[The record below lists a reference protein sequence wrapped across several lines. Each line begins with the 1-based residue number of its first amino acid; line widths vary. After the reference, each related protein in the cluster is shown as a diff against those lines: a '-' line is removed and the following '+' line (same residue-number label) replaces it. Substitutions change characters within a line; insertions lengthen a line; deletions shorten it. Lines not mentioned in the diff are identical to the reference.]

1 MDCAEDHTGA
11 AGSNATAAM
20 VSALPRKHRESVLTI
35 WFIVSSAAPLAGQA
49 RHRGNYSR
57 FIDAVGVRD
66 RANRRRP
73 FAMGSMLEYD
83 LVVIGSGPGGQKA
96 AIAAAKLGKT
106 VAVVERG
113 RMLGGVCVNTGTIPS
128 KTLREAVVYLTGMS
142 QREMYGA
149 SYRVK
154 EKITPGDLLARTTH
168 VITKEQDV
176 VRNQL
181 MRNRVDLHTGHARFL
196 DEHTVCVDDQT
207 RGERT
212 TVRGEYIVIATG
224 TKPARP
230 TGVEFDED
238 RVLDSDGILDLKSL
252 PTTMVV
258 VGAGVIGIE
267 YASMF
272 AALGTKVTVVE
283 KRDSMLEFCDPEII
297 EALKFHLRDLA
308 VTFRFGE
315 EVTAVDVGAAGTVT
329 TLASGKQIPAE
340 TVMYSAGRQGQT
352 EHLDLP
358 NAGLETDNR
367 GRIVVDSQFQTK
379 VDHIYAVG
387 DVIGF
392 PALAATSMDQGRL
405 AAYHAFGEP
414 AKGMTDLQP
423 IGIYSIPEVSY
434 VGATEVDL
442 TKNAIPYEVGVSRYR
457 ELARGQIAGDSYGM
471 LKLLVHTESLKLL
484 GVHIFGTSATEMVH
498 IGQAVMGCGGTVEYL
513 VDAVFNY
520 PTFSEAYKVAA
531 LDVMNK
537 LRALNQFRT

>member
-1 MDCAEDHTGA
+1 
-11 AGSNATAAM
+11 
-20 VSALPRKHRESVLTI
+20 
-35 WFIVSSAAPLAGQA
+35 
-49 RHRGNYSR
+49 
-57 FIDAVGVRD
+57 
-66 RANRRRP
+66 
-73 FAMGSMLEYD
+73 MGSAQEYD
-83 LVVIGSGPGGQKA
+83 MVVIGSGPGGQKA
-96 AIAAAKLGKT
+96 AIASAKLGKS

-113 RMLGGVCVNTGTIPS
+113 QMIGGVCVQTGTIPS
-128 KTLREAVVYLTGMS
+128 KTLREAVLYLTGMS
-142 QREMYGA
+142 QRELYGA

-154 EKITPGDLLARTTH
+154 EKITPADLLARTQH
-168 VITKEQDV
+168 VIGKEVDV

-181 MRNRVDLHTGHARFL
+181 MRNRIDLLIGHGRFVDP
-196 DEHTVCVDDQT
+196 HTVEVEDPSRREKIT
-207 RGERT
+207 LSGK
-212 TVRGEYIVIATG
+212 YIVIASG
-224 TKPARP
+224 TRPARP
-230 TGVEFDED
+230 SGVEFDEE
-238 RVLDSDGILDLKSL
+238 RVLDSDGILDLKTL
-252 PTTMVV
+252 PSSMVV

-283 KRDSMLEFCDPEII
+283 KRDDMLDFCDPEVV

-315 EVTAVDVGAAGTVT
+315 AVTAVDVGSAGTVT

-352 EHLDLP
+352 DHLDLH
-358 NAGLETDNR
+358 NAGLEADNR
-367 GRIVVDSQFQTK
+367 GRVFVDDNFQTK
-379 VDHIYAVG
+379 VPHIYAVG

-392 PALAATSMDQGRL
+392 PALAATSMEQGRL
-405 AAYHAFGEP
+405 AAYHAFGE
-414 AKGMTDLQP
+414 ACDGITDLQP

-434 VGATEVDL
+434 VGATEVEL
-442 TKNAIPYEVGVSRYR
+442 TKGAIPYEVGVARYR

-471 LKLLVHTESLKLL
+471 LKLLVSTDDLKLL

-537 LRALNQFRT
+537 VRALNQFRR

>member
-1 MDCAEDHTGA
+1 MASTQD
-11 AGSNATAAM
+11 
-20 VSALPRKHRESVLTI
+20 
-35 WFIVSSAAPLAGQA
+35 
-49 RHRGNYSR
+49 
-57 FIDAVGVRD
+57 
-66 RANRRRP
+66 
-73 FAMGSMLEYD
+73 YD

-96 AIAAAKLGKT
+96 AIAAAKLGRS
-106 VAVVERG
+106 VAVIERG

-128 KTLREAVVYLTGMS
+128 KTLREAVVYLTGMN
-142 QREMYGA
+142 QRELYGA

-154 EKITPGDLLARTTH
+154 EKITPADLLARTQH
-168 VITKEQDV
+168 VIGKEIDV
-176 VRNQL
+176 VRSQL
-181 MRNRVDLHTGHARFL
+181 MRNRVELYVGHARFV
-196 DEHTVCVDDQT
+196 DAHTIDVQDPG
-207 RGERT
+207 RAERV
-212 TVRGEYIVIATG
+212 TVSGRKFVIATG

-230 TGVEFDED
+230 GGVDFDD
-238 RVLDSDGILDLKSL
+238 HRVLDSDGILDLKTI
-252 PTTMVV
+252 PTSMVV

-283 KRDSMLEFCDPEII
+283 KRANMLEFCDPEII
-297 EALKFHLRDLA
+297 ESLKFHLRDLA

-352 EHLDLP
+352 AELDLP
-358 NAGLETDNR
+358 DAGLEADDR
-367 GRIVVDSQFQTK
+367 GRIFVDDNYQTK

-414 AKGMTDLQP
+414 CHAMTDLQP

-442 TKNAIPYEVGVSRYR
+442 TKGSVPYEVGVSRYR

-471 LKLLVHTESLKLL
+471 LKLLVSTEDLRLL
-484 GVHIFGTSATEMVH
+484 GVHIFGTNATEMVH
-498 IGQAVMGCGGTVEYL
+498 IGQAVMGCGGTIEYL

-537 LRALNQFRT
+537 LRALSQFRN

>member
-1 MDCAEDHTGA
+1 MIRLHDH
-11 AGSNATAAM
+11 
-20 VSALPRKHRESVLTI
+20 
-35 WFIVSSAAPLAGQA
+35 A
-49 RHRGNYSR
+49 R
-57 FIDAVGVRD
+57 
-66 RANRRRP
+66 RANL
-73 FAMGSMLEYD
+73 AVMGSTQEFD

-96 AIAAAKLGKT
+96 AIAAAKLGKS
-106 VAVVERG
+106 VAVIERG

-142 QREMYGA
+142 QRELYGS

-154 EKITPGDLLARTTH
+154 ERITPADLLRRTTH
-168 VITKEQDV
+168 VIGREQDV

-181 MRNRVDLHTGHARFL
+181 LRNGVELFEGHGRFL
-196 DEHTVCVDDQT
+196 DPHTLVIEDPTHDENVNI
-207 RGERT
+207 RARY
-212 TVRGEYIVIATG
+212 VVIATG
-224 TKPARP
+224 TKPVRP
-230 TGVEFDED
+230 AGVNFDEE

-252 PTTMVV
+252 PQSMVV

-272 AALGTKVTVVE
+272 AALGTKVTVIE
-283 KRDSMLEFCDPEII
+283 KRPTMLDFCDSEII
-297 EALKFHLRDLA
+297 ESLKFHLRDLA

-315 EVTAVDVGAAGTVT
+315 EVTAVDVGPGGTLT

-352 EHLDLP
+352 EHLDVER
-358 NAGLETDNR
+358 AGLEIDSR
-367 GRIVVDSQFQTK
+367 GRIFVDDNYQTK

-414 AKGMTDLQP
+414 CKGMTDLQP

-442 TKNAIPYEVGVSRYR
+442 TDSSVPYEVGVSRYR

-471 LKLLVHTESLKLL
+471 LKLLVSTEDLTLL
-484 GVHIFGTSATEMVH
+484 GVHIFGSNATELVH

-537 LRALNQFRT
+537 LRALNQFKS